1 MVGGALGR
9 VLGQGGVL
17 LGVLDG
23 LGRLPWLGGFLA
35 CALGPGALAPGPLA
49 RDPWPGGPLAPG
61 ALGLGGPWPG
71 GPLARGAL
79 GPGGPWPG
87 AGNVKKPPKSRN

>member
-23 LGRLPWLGGFLA
+23 LGRSLSPWPGGAFPWLGGF
-35 CALGPGALAPGPLA
+35 
-49 RDPWPGGPLAPG
+49 
-61 ALGLGGPWPG
+61 
-71 GPLARGAL
+71 LARGAL